1 MKKLLGILVLGL
13 LWCNV
18 GFAEEMIYL
27 KCELIHSDRPELSR
41 KFRIYKFDGERFYF
55 SIDDTYQQYLPFDKR
70 RVKILEDQ
78 ITIEDAF
85 EVITVLNRHT
95 GIMTRKGELTDTNE
109 VYHCT
114 KMPKKI

>member
-1 MKKLLGILVLGL
+1 MKKLLGIIILGL
-13 LWCNV
+13 LLSSNV
-18 GFAEEMIYL
+18 GFAEEIYL
-27 KCELIHSDRPELSR
+27 KCDLISSDRPELST

-55 SIDDTYQQYLPFDKR
+55 NLDYNYFIPFNKKD
-70 RVKILEDQ
+70 VKILEDQ
-78 ITIEDAF
+78 IIIKDAL

-95 GIMTRKGELTDTNE
+95 LIMTRKGELTDTNE